1 MSDDEG
7 VTPDE
12 VVAHITPALVTP
24 RLGKGT
30 LGTWRSPATPGLRAG
45 VCLAAKLGLTCKQT
59 AHEGRMRVRRLT
71 LSRSREGL
79 RAISRGQNRT
89 RENRPSGIAGGS
101 WETWQMAEIG
111 THAADRKG
119 GHGHSSPSC
128 ARAQVLPDG
137 GRAIDAYMK
146 RLVKYPLALDA
157 ASFFPGTPPVSA
169 RCPFNQPKGCAREPT
184 DQRRV
189 SSSHSSSL
197 PCSQRG
203 DSPLYSRS
211 HWHIMCRRTGGFERR
226 SSALFRTALTC
237 GQTSVRACS
246 SSLTTSLT

>member
-12 VVAHITPALVTP
+12 VVAHITPELVTP

-89 RENRPSGIAGGS
+89 RESRPSGIAGGS
-101 WETWQMAEIG
+101 WETWQMAELG

-137 GRAIDAYMK
+137 GRAIDA
-146 RLVKYPLALDA
+146 
-157 ASFFPGTPPVSA
+157 SGSA
-169 RCPFNQPKGCAREPT
+169 TMLRSW
-184 DQRRV
+184 
-189 SSSHSSSL
+189 SS
-197 PCSQRG
+197 
-203 DSPLYSRS
+203 
-211 HWHIMCRRTGGFERR
+211 RT
-226 SSALFRTALTC
+226 SAP
-237 GQTSVRACS
+237 
-246 SSLTTSLT
+246 

>member
-119 GHGHSSPSC
+119 GHGHSSPSF
-128 ARAQVLPDG
+128 ARAQVLPGRGQAIRVGTDLVNWSRG
-137 GRAIDAYMK
+137 GTDRSRPGGGSPPGMARA
-146 RLVKYPLALDA
+146 V
-157 ASFFPGTPPVSA
+157 
-169 RCPFNQPKGCAREPT
+169 
-184 DQRRV
+184 
-189 SSSHSSSL
+189 
-197 PCSQRG
+197 
-203 DSPLYSRS
+203 
-211 HWHIMCRRTGGFERR
+211 
-226 SSALFRTALTC
+226 
-237 GQTSVRACS
+237 
-246 SSLTTSLT
+246 

>member
-71 LSRSREGL
+71 LSRSRAGL

-101 WETWQMAEIG
+101 WEPWQMAEIG

-137 GRAIDAYMK
+137 GRATGVLYE
-146 RLVKYPLALDA
+146 A
-157 ASFFPGTPPVSA
+157 ACQVPPGA
-169 RCPFNQPKGCAREPT
+169 
-184 DQRRV
+184 
-189 SSSHSSSL
+189 
-197 PCSQRG
+197 
-203 DSPLYSRS
+203 
-211 HWHIMCRRTGGFERR
+211 RR
-226 SSALFRTALTC
+226 SKLPSGHTSSERALPLQPAK
-237 GQTSVRACS
+237 GVRAR
-246 SSLTTSLT
+246 TD

>member
-12 VVAHITPALVTP
+12 VVAHITPELVTP
-24 RLGKGT
+24 ALGKGT

-45 VCLAAKLGLTCKQT
+45 VCLAAKLGLTCQQT

-128 ARAQVLPDG
+128 ARAQVLPDRG
-137 GRAIDAYMK
+137 AGHSCRE
-146 RLVKYPLALDA
+146 RL
-157 ASFFPGTPPVSA
+157 GQPV
-169 RCPFNQPKGCAREPT
+169 
-184 DQRRV
+184 
-189 SSSHSSSL
+189 
-197 PCSQRG
+197 
-203 DSPLYSRS
+203 
-211 HWHIMCRRTGGFERR
+211 TGGAERSR
-226 SSALFRTALTC
+226 QRAAALTGWHEPC
-237 GQTSVRACS
+237 DWRQSRTV
-246 SSLTTSLT
+246 L